1 MGEAVRGREGV
12 VYACGEW
19 EQGQLG
25 LPRSSLTGSPSVPT
39 SGTLISDKGS
49 HLPPAAVVD
58 EHGNISRPVAIPS
71 LLASHHV
78 VQVAAGG
85 DHSLFLTDAGRVLAC
100 GRNDCYQLGVTPAGP
115 EYLAGGSRLG
125 GSKCLQDGHEGREAG
140 PEPQQVSPL
149 RWKRVVEMA
158 CGDAHNLVRCLD
170 GSVYSWG
177 LGSSG
182 RLGLGNF
189 KSVPQP
195 CKVSGLGEER
205 CVSVAAGY
213 YHSFAVI
220 EGGKLFA
227 WGNGTC
233 GQLGTGKFESCCEPV
248 QVEEPGNGQ
257 RWRAVRGGEYHSLGM
272 TDVGSLW
279 SWGLNNDGQLGHGD
293 EERSGRPKA
302 ISELVG
308 TKISCFSCGPNFNVA
323 ISNGSQ
329 VTGREGRRKGKK
341 RDGWMIDG
349 GREGGRH
356 GGWREGAL
364 RCLLA

>member
-1 MGEAVRGREGV
+1 
-12 VYACGEW
+12 
-19 EQGQLG
+19 
-25 LPRSSLTGSPSVPT
+25 
-39 SGTLISDKGS
+39 
-49 HLPPAAVVD
+49 
-58 EHGNISRPVAIPS
+58 S
-71 LLASHHV
+71 LLAGHHV

-85 DHSLFLTDAGRVLAC
+85 DHTLFLTDAGRVLAC
-100 GRNDCYQLGVTPAGP
+100 GRNDCYQLG
-115 EYLAGGSRLG
+115 
-125 GSKCLQDGHEGREAG
+125 DGYEGREAG
-140 PEPQQVSPL
+140 PEPQQVSTL

-213 YHSFAVI
+213 YHSFAVM

-293 EERSGRPKA
+293 EERCGRPKG

-329 VTGREGRRKGKK
+329 VFSWGNNRYGQLGHGDKVEQIEETLRSGSHGPLVLSVSC
-341 RDGWMIDG
+341 
-349 GREGGRH
+349 GGRH
-356 GGWREGAL
+356 VLGLDRKGRIWAWGCNESG
-364 RCLLA
+364 CLGIGDNIPRLAP